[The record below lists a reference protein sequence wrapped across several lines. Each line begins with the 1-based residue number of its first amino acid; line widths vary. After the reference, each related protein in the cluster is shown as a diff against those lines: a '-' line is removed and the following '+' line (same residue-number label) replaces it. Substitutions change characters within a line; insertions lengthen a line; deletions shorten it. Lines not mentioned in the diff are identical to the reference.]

1 MLLTE
6 FRRLAKR
13 HGFTVIDARRTVSQ
27 IHQTL
32 RSVVDDVV
40 RGMEEWPSDS
50 AGMEQVHVAR
60 MDGVA
65 HAGHDGVDVTR
76 SEPAAPSE

>member
-1 MLLTE
+1 
-6 FRRLAKR
+6 LAKR

-40 RGMEEWPSDS
+40 RGMGEWPTES
-50 AGMEQVHVAR
+50 AGAEQLHVAR
-60 MDGVA
+60 RDGTVY
-65 HAGHDGVDVTR
+65 AGDDGVDVTR
-76 SEPAAPSE
+76 SGRAAPSE